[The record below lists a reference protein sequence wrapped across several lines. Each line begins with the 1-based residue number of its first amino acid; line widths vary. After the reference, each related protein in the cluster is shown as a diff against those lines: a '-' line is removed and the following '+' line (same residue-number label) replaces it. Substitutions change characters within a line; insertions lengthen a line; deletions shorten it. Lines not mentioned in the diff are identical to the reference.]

1 VIVGQN
7 PGELAPEPSLAYLL
21 PGNVDDAFAIAEKYN
36 PQLRA
41 QEFAEQSSRARI
53 AVARAQRLPR
63 VDLQASGAFLNGPLD
78 PLQSDRFARNFSAQA
93 VVTVPLFTGG
103 LTTSRIRQ
111 AIEQNNADRITI
123 ETQRRSVLQQV
134 TQSWN
139 QLVAARSNITSNTEA
154 VRAAEIA
161 AEGTKQELDVGL
173 RTTIDVLNAEQELRQ
188 AQLNAIVSRHD
199 EYLAAANI
207 LAQMGRLEARDLLP
221 TVPQYDPAKNFRKL
235 RVTWGWVP
243 WEEPIGIVDRTLS
256 IAPTKPAVER
266 PLEAPIPPGL
276 QPPPAVAAPP
286 AKR

>member
-1 VIVGQN
+1 LGVQ
-7 PGELAPEPSLAYLL
+7 
-21 PGNVDDAFAIAEKYN
+21 
-36 PQLRA
+36 
-41 QEFAEQSSRARI
+41 
-53 AVARAQRLPR
+53 
-63 VDLQASGAFLNGPLD
+63 
-78 PLQSDRFARNFSAQA
+78 
-93 VVTVPLFTGG
+93 VTVPLFNGG
-103 LTTSRIRQ
+103 LTSSRIRQ
-111 AIEQNNADRITI
+111 AVQRNNADRINI
-123 ETQRRSVLQQV
+123 ESVRRQVLQGI
-134 TQSWN
+134 TQFWS
-139 QLVAARSNITSNTEA
+139 QMLAARANIASSDEQ
-154 VRAAEIA
+154 VRAAQIA
-161 AEGTKQELDVGL
+161 AEGTHEEQKVGL